1 MLELNINAKTP
12 SAINGAVKKI
22 KEMTQDGAIK
32 RDTPIRLV
40 LDAGIYRETVKYNL
54 PNPLI
59 IESAHGIKNSECILM
74 ADNCE
79 SYNSGLINRGIFVF
93 GPNVSNV
100 TLKNFTIE
108 NTHVKSL
115 QDFISPLDSAE
126 ALIWNNT
133 SGTLFCEGM
142 KIISRQNTLCL
153 KGYSFFLNSFISG
166 DVNFIYGEADTAYFE
181 NCEIFAREDNR
192 GDFDAYVV
200 NSQALADKTGFIFF
214 RCRFTADKRKKASVY
229 VYRTDG
235 KGSSTSD
242 KDWDS
247 IALVDC
253 MISELYAPELLWDDD
268 MNLEV
273 YPRGNSKVGLREYNS
288 KTVLKNGSVEEADTS
303 RRNVKS
309 YTLTD
314 EDYFNGYASRY
325 LMLRETPFYN

>member
-1 MLELNINAKTP
+1 MLELNVNAKTP

-22 KEMTQDGAIK
+22 KEMTQDGEIK

-40 LDAGIYRETVKYNL
+40 LDSGIYRETVKYNL
-54 PNPLI
+54 PNPLVV
-59 IESAHGIKNSECILM
+59 EAAHGVKNSECILM

-79 SYNSGLINRGIFVF
+79 AFNSGLSNRGIFIF
-93 GPNVSNV
+93 GSNVTNV

-115 QDFISPLDSAE
+115 QESISIMDSAE
-126 ALIWNNT
+126 ALVWNNT
-133 SGTLFCEGM
+133 SGTLFCDGM
-142 KIISRQNTLCL
+142 KIISRQNTLYL
-153 KGYSFFLNSFISG
+153 KGYSFFLNSHISG

-192 GDFDAYVV
+192 GDFDAYAV
-200 NSQALADKTGFIFF
+200 NSQALADKTGFLFF

-229 VYRTDG
+229 AYRTDG
-235 KGSSTSD
+235 KGSSSSD
-242 KDWDS
+242 KGWDS
-247 IALVDC
+247 VALVDC
-253 MISELYAPELLWDDD
+253 MISDFYNPELLWDDD

-288 KTVLKNGSVEEADTS
+288 KTVLKNGSVEESDTS

-309 YTLTD
+309 YNLTE
-314 EDYFNGYASRY
+314 EDYFAGYASRY
-325 LMLRETPFYN
+325 LMLKDTPFYK